1 MEKMQKLFVL
11 GYYEEGDVLDQ
22 GGFERCFVPI
32 LVLDDEEEAKEMK
45 EMMRRHKQAK
55 VEFWAKAPSRC
66 RPHGTEKG
74 DAYRPF
80 SAKDG
85 LYYRDASEAEMA
97 GLWYDFELTPEYDSL
112 FEASHCETYFRVNAR

>member
-32 LVLDDEEEAKEMK
+32 LVLDDEEEAK